1 MSIGAHGQC
10 NIEAHQ
16 KRYKTLKNQQKS
28 AENRPKVSLKHLN
41 YSPIGTHWSILHG
54 IPTEISQQTHIM
66 AKTQINNQKAL
77 KFAKNGQKSMKKGLN
92 WHFEYFWEI
101 RLLGL

>member
-28 AENRPKVSLKHLN
+28 AKKRPKVSLKHLN

-66 AKTQINNQKAL
+66 AKNANKQPKSSKICQKRPKIDEKRPKLA
-77 KFAKNGQKSMKKGLN
+77 F
-92 WHFEYFWEI
+92 
-101 RLLGL
+101 

>member
-28 AENRPKVSLKHLN
+28 AKKVSLKHLN

-66 AKTQINNQKAL
+66 AKNANKQPKSSEICQKRPKIEEQRL
-77 KFAKNGQKSMKKGLN
+77 KLAF
-92 WHFEYFWEI
+92 
-101 RLLGL
+101 